1 MDAADRRLLDA
12 ALQQTSALERRLN
25 HDAPRARAAS
35 RSSAS
40 SPRPPPATAEKE
52 EREARMKT
60 TRQLK
65 EIFDGAG
72 LEYSGLDKEGLQKLA
87 YKNYDAL
94 KDKLERKR
102 RPSSGGGGGGG
113 FGGGIPGMENMKAPD
128 GMDQDK
134 WEDMLAQM
142 RGDFSREKDPERRR
156 ILEKLKRKG
165 MSFGGGNDMDIEQ
178 LRNME
183 KMMDGL
189 GSGGFGG
196 AGGAGARVPETRTE
210 PSPGDEDIADE
221 DKLEL

>member
-1 MDAADRRLLDA
+1 MRLF
-12 ALQQTSALERRLN
+12 ALLCLLA
-25 HDAPRARAAS
+25 AAS
-35 RSSAS
+35 ART
-40 SPRPPPATAEKE
+40 TAEKE
-52 EREARMKT
+52 EAQKAIRMKT

-72 LEYSGLDKEGLQKLA
+72 IDYTGLAKEGLQKLA

-94 KDKLERKR
+94 KDKLERKK

-196 AGGAGARVPETRTE
+196 TGGAGARVPETRTE